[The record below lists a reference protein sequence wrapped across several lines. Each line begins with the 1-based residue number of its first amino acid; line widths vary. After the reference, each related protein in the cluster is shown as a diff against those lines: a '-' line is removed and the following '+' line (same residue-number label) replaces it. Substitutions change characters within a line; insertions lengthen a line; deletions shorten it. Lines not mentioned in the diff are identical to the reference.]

1 MNRRDLRLFDVGFD
15 IVDSGLDGGDEE
27 GHSFSG
33 AGFSFDE
40 QVALDRGAL
49 REVGEERENL
59 GLDDGH
65 VGVLEWV
72 DGNCFE
78 CVGVYRLT

>member
-40 QVALDRGAL
+40 
-49 REVGEERENL
+49 
-59 GLDDGH
+59 
-65 VGVLEWV
+65 
-72 DGNCFE
+72 
-78 CVGVYRLT
+78 